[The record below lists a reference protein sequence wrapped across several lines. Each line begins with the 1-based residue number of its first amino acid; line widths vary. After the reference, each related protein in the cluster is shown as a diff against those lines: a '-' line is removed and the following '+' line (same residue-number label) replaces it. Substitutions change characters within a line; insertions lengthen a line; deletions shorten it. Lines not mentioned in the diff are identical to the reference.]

1 MSKILN
7 STLAALILLALPMS
21 CAASDSDSEEKQAK
35 VREVTVWYLG
45 HCGYAVKTQNHLL
58 IFDYIELEEEP
69 AERGLNRGFVDPKE
83 IKDLD
88 VSVFVTH
95 AHVDHYDEVI
105 FSWEKE
111 IKNINYIFGWKAKDD
126 PKYHYLGGPRAE
138 MKYDD
143 MEIYTVNSHH
153 SQVPE
158 VAYLVKVED
167 LVIYH
172 GGDYQGRMGRN
183 APSNVKGDME
193 YLKTKADPPD
203 LFFIGAWTGE
213 PYMQSI
219 ESLNPKVIF
228 PMHDRKRE
236 ERYKQFASDLKELGV
251 TCPVICPEKRGDR
264 FVFRNGGMQ

>member
-1 MSKILN
+1 MSKALN
-7 STLAALILLALPMS
+7 SVLVAIILLTLPVS
-21 CAASDSDSEEKQAK
+21 CTSSESGAEGKQAETG
-35 VREVTVWYLG
+35 EVTVWYLG

-69 AERGLNRGFVDPKE
+69 GERGLNKGFVDPKE
-83 IKDLD
+83 IRDLA

-95 AHVDHYDEVI
+95 SHVDHYDEVI

-111 IKNINYIFGWKAKDD
+111 IKNISYTFGWKAKDD
-126 PKYHYLGGPRAE
+126 PKYHYLEGPRAE
-138 MKYDD
+138 MKLDD

-158 VAYLVKVED
+158 VAYLVKVD
-167 LVIYH
+167 SLVIYH
-172 GGDYQGRMGRN
+172 GGDYQGKMGRN
-183 APSNVKGDME
+183 AHSNVKEDMD
-193 YLKTKADPPD
+193 YLKTKAGAPD

-219 ESLNPKVIF
+219 ESLDPKVIF

-236 ERYKQFASDLKELGV
+236 EKYKRFASDLKELGV
-251 TCPVICPEKRGDR
+251 ACPVICPEKRGDR
-264 FVFRNGGMQ
+264 FVFRNGEMQ